1 MARKIAA
8 KRKSK
13 SSGKPKPP
21 LKHSRRNRATR
32 ARTPSRGTNADNPTP
47 IRVFISYKRE
57 DQAIADAVKKA
68 LETIGGDN
76 PLNPAVRGKIKC
88 FFDQDIN
95 HGEDWKRRI
104 DQELK
109 RSNWFIL
116 VYTGNDKNYEM
127 CTWEASRF
135 EVMHDAQLQKRQS
148 EIRICCLHDTPTNDV
163 PQIMKPYQMA
173 HVFPPDSEEG
183 KNLRRRENLRDG
195 DAYAFLRATPSGVF
209 LRRFIESCHGTVPL
223 GAVDAIQEAVA
234 TRAQMIIDAFRNAS
248 DPKAGER
255 IIHPRIWL
263 EFTRETI
270 EALKLENVT
279 ELPKN
284 TRVSADGD
292 SIAFEFFG
300 MSKAET
306 TWGEIEQRF
315 ILAFGHTQVGWIEEA
330 EQAILSAIRGDA
342 LVPIEQCFSEL
353 GKAEKAQVIRPVL
366 TRQKI
371 FRSGRQKFYLLFV
384 RARDRRLIGNE
395 VVSYQLALLLM
406 SCRFRYEVLKGQWT
420 FGYAQLGPVA
430 FTQQATR
437 FIRLIEKAE
446 YEAMEFG
453 ARDNLIQQAFNNVGD
468 RELLRQ
474 MGDDWYCDKAKLIR
488 TISDPNETVES
499 KRDTIQSFITAW
511 LPRNHAFL
519 MLVGERLL
527 TRMQEEEPPTPRL
540 TAGNQLI
547 VAAPENPPSVAANR
561 T

>member
-1 MARKIAA
+1 MLI
-8 KRKSK
+8 
-13 SSGKPKPP
+13 
-21 LKHSRRNRATR
+21 
-32 ARTPSRGTNADNPTP
+32 
-47 IRVFISYKRE
+47 
-57 DQAIADAVKKA
+57 
-68 LETIGGDN
+68 
-76 PLNPAVRGKIKC
+76 
-88 FFDQDIN
+88 
-95 HGEDWKRRI
+95 
-104 DQELK
+104 
-109 RSNWFIL
+109 
-116 VYTGNDKNYEM
+116 
-127 CTWEASRF
+127 
-135 EVMHDAQLQKRQS
+135 
-148 EIRICCLHDTPTNDV
+148 
-163 PQIMKPYQMA
+163 
-173 HVFPPDSEEG
+173 
-183 KNLRRRENLRDG
+183 
-195 DAYAFLRATPSGVF
+195 
-209 LRRFIESCHGTVPL
+209 
-223 GAVDAIQEAVA
+223 
-234 TRAQMIIDAFRNAS
+234 
-248 DPKAGER
+248 
-255 IIHPRIWL
+255 
-263 EFTRETI
+263 
-270 EALKLENVT
+270 
-279 ELPKN
+279 
-284 TRVSADGD
+284 
-292 SIAFEFFG
+292 
-300 MSKAET
+300 
-306 TWGEIEQRF
+306 
-315 ILAFGHTQVGWIEEA
+315 
-330 EQAILSAIRGDA
+330 
-342 LVPIEQCFSEL
+342 
-353 GKAEKAQVIRPVL
+353 
-366 TRQKI
+366 RQKI